1 MVRNRGVEGGG
12 KWGGGSGVYVTTEG
26 YSCVAQGS
34 RVR

>member
-1 MVRNRGVEGGG
+1 MDRNNGWRE
-12 KWGGGSGVYVTTEG
+12 GGGSGVYVTTAR